1 MSGGHGGTSAVAGVE
16 ERLERAGYPMPCP
29 LPAKGLYLPVR
40 RWGGQLWVSG
50 HTGRGPDGPRVLGTV
65 GADVSVEQ
73 AREEARWAA
82 VNLLAAVHAAGA
94 LGDVEALLHVRGYV
108 RAVPSF
114 REQPRVVDAA
124 SELLVRALGPDVGA
138 HARTAIGVASLPG
151 GAPVELEAVF
161 GCR

>member
-1 MSGGHGGTSAVAGVE
+1 MSDASGGANPAAIA
-16 ERLERAGYPMPCP
+16 ERLARAGYPLPSP
-29 LPAKGLYLPVR
+29 LPAKGQYEPVR

-50 HTGRGPDGPRVLGTV
+50 HTGRGAEGPRVLGTV
-65 GADVSVEQ
+65 GDDVTVEQ

-94 LGDVEALLHVRGYV
+94 LADVEALLHLRGYV

-114 REQPRVVDAA
+114 PGQPLVVDAA
-124 SELLVRALGPDVGA
+124 SELLVEALGSEVGA

-161 GCR
+161 ACR